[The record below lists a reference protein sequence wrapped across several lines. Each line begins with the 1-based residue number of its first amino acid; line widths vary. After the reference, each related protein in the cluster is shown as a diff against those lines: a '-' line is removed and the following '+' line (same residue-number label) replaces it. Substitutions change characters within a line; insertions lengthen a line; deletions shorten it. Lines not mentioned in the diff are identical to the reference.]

1 MASHVEERGRLW
13 NSGVRVVH
21 YETCDVDREWWIVDA
36 YDYTSTVQQ
45 FTRMVTITD
54 IVELI
59 YGILVYCNIDSW
71 QWWLL

>member
-36 YDYTSTVQQ
+36 YDYTSTVQH
-45 FTRMVTITD
+45 RRNKRYM
-54 IVELI
+54 
-59 YGILVYCNIDSW
+59 LVKRASGCTSFIATKCS
-71 QWWLL
+71 